1 MNQIT
6 NPEEIKQLQGT
17 LQEISDAMLKISSHQ
32 EHIKEIKLNALE
44 THKDKIT
51 AKQLNKLAKTFFKSN
66 YRQEVQ
72 EAEEFQILYE
82 TITGEKVD
90 E

>member
-1 MNQIT
+1 MNLIS
-6 NPEEIKQLQGT
+6 NKDEIKQLQGT
-17 LQEISDAMLKISSHQ
+17 LQEISDAMLQISSHQ

-51 AKQLNKLAKTFFKSN
+51 AKQLNKLAKTFYKSN
-66 YRQEVQ
+66 FKQEV
-72 EAEEFQILYE
+72 EAHEEFEYLYQ
-82 TITGEKVD
+82 TIMGVESD